1 MKGRCIEA
9 RWDTDDVSVT
19 QDEFKRRGRLRDVI
33 VSRGD
38 PRFRTDMYREKVGG
52 RGLRWCRDRRRAT
65 AFRGAGGRKSVAET
79 VQPTAEGADRD
90 MTAATKLSLGQTGAV
105 EVSHDG

>member
-1 MKGRCIEA
+1 MKGCCIEA
-9 RWDTDDVSVT
+9 RWDTDEASVT
-19 QDEFKRRGRLRDVI
+19 QDEFKRRGKLRDVM

-38 PRFRTDMYREKVGG
+38 PRFGTDMHREKVGG
-52 RGLRWCRDRRRAT
+52 RGLRWCRDRRRARG
-65 AFRGAGGRKSVAET
+65 FRGAGGRKSVAKT
-79 VQPTAEGADRD
+79 VKPTAEGADGD